1 MHVVFQDCLDW
12 SNSLEVLLLHDFPSV
27 LAQSI
32 TPTSDG
38 TGSIVIKD
46 SNQYNI
52 PGSIISKDG
61 TKLFPS
67 FQQLELNSGQIAKFL
82 SYPEIRNIV
91 GWVVGG
97 DPSLIR
103 GLI

>member
-1 MHVVFQDCLDW
+1 LQVVFQDCLDW

-32 TPTSDG
+32 TPASDG

-61 TKLFPS
+61 TKLFQS
-67 FQQLELNSGQIAKFL
+67 FQQFELNSDQIANFL
-82 SYPEIRNIV
+82 SY
-91 GWVVGG
+91 
-97 DPSLIR
+97 
-103 GLI
+103 